1 MSTCMHVLRE
11 KDEIQ
16 KKAKRKYKWVKREK
30 QFSL

>member
-16 KKAKRKYKWVKREK
+16 KKAKESTSEK
-30 QFSL
+30 GKKFSL